1 MSLVH
6 SWAYSPLV
14 LLGTH
19 LHVTMKVLMSKVSVT
34 NRVPFFEAGKAGQ
47 MEAWFEVIVT
57 LFIITRDKWKDTTA
71 HSEYRKQWK
80 HERQAFERQQWKISN
95 GLFFFWKLGQRPT
108 AYGGPLLQ
116 FRKVLWRIIIWGKL
130 SWSKPAGKS
139 CCFLCFTSRYYEQLE
154 ISNLSSFP
162 NIFSGTIWE
171 SS

>member
-6 SWAYSPLV
+6 SWAHSPLV

-19 LHVTMKVLMSKVSVT
+19 LHVTIKVLISKVSVT
-34 NRVPFFEAGKAGQ
+34 NTVPSLRQEKQA
-47 MEAWFEVIVT
+47 
-57 LFIITRDKWKDTTA
+57 KWKHDLRSLSHCLQLQGTNGKIWLLT
-71 HSEYRKQWK
+71 HCTGSNENM
-80 HERQAFERQQWKISN
+80 ERQAFERQQWKISN

-108 AYGGPLLQ
+108 THGGPLLQ
-116 FRKVLWRIIIWGKL
+116 FRKVLWRIITWGKL
-130 SWSKPAGKS
+130 SRSKSAGKS
-139 CCFLCFTSRYYEQLE
+139 CRFLCFTSRYYEQLE